1 MPLSGS
7 NLAFFTRN
15 ITFSGFNQK
24 VKVDKRGVIQ
34 TNYVILDTD
43 NTGGQLYQTYM
54 VDMASGKLRFAGRS
68 INFPGGSP
76 PPSDSSCWFDKT
88 AICTGGE
95 VSFYSFV
102 FFFFCLPGQTLYLV
116 HFCKIK
122 IIFSSS
128 GVEITYI
135 IVVLAVIVTL
145 ALGGV
150 ALSFFVR

>member
-1 MPLSGS
+1 MKYTWQLVLPQVNPLFGTIYNNIYLLAQSIHNTRRAGMPLSGS
-7 NLAFFTRN
+7 NLAFFTKN

-24 VKVDKRGVIQ
+24 VKVDVRANVQ

-54 VDMASGKLRFAGRS
+54 VDMASGRLRFAGRS

-95 VSFYSFV
+95 CFHNFV
-102 FFFFCLPGQTLYLV
+102 
-116 HFCKIK
+116 H
-122 IIFSSS
+122 S
-128 GVEITYI
+128 
-135 IVVLAVIVTL
+135 
-145 ALGGV
+145 
-150 ALSFFVR
+150 

>member
-1 MPLSGS
+1 MKYTWQLVLPQVNPLFGTIYNNIYLLAQSIHNTQRAGMTLSGS
-7 NLAFFTRN
+7 NLAFFTKN

-24 VKVDKRGVIQ
+24 VKVDVRGNVQ

-54 VDMASGKLRFAGRS
+54 VDMVSGRLRFAGRS

-95 VSFYSFV
+95 CFYNFV
-102 FFFFCLPGQTLYLV
+102 
-116 HFCKIK
+116 H
-122 IIFSSS
+122 S
-128 GVEITYI
+128 
-135 IVVLAVIVTL
+135 
-145 ALGGV
+145 
-150 ALSFFVR
+150 

>member
-1 MPLSGS
+1 MNPLFGTIFNNIYLLAQSIHNTRRAGMPLSGS

-102 FFFFCLPGQTLYLV
+102 FFFFVYLV
-116 HFCKIK
+116 RLYTWSISAK
-122 IIFSSS
+122 S
-128 GVEITYI
+128 
-135 IVVLAVIVTL
+135 
-145 ALGGV
+145 
-150 ALSFFVR
+150 R